1 MLVLDLN
8 DVEIVLSRDGET
20 VYREPGVAFVDKDGA
35 VFGHE
40 ALSRSRLHPRQS
52 HNEFW
57 QRLNGDPVSPPG
69 KGVATQA
76 DLVYLQLLAMRDA
89 LDLGPPGADRPTLVV
104 AAPGTVTSEQFA
116 VLLGI
121 ADEAGFEVR
130 TIVDAAVAATCLLPL
145 SGSCRLLDLSLHR
158 GLVTHLDVDPEHG
171 TVRRTSVD
179 EIPAIGLASLIEGWV
194 DVVADR
200 FVDGTRFDPLRIA
213 ETEQRVFDQVAA
225 GVESG
230 DAELS
235 IEVVHDEVARRV
247 TVARHALG
255 EKSRQ
260 RYELLARSIGD
271 PATLVIAH
279 RMRRLPGLAG
289 FLQDAGHELLPLA
302 PDAVLN
308 GIAESPEHIQSEA
321 TPEDDRAG
329 ARLVTSLPSRGA
341 ESRGRISREPPTH
354 LLCGPVAIPL
364 ADTTFARDHPGCKGS
379 PGFRILRADRS
390 FSVAPTDGA
399 DVVLNGSHIDFEHPA
414 EAGDRI
420 VAGGQEFQLISVLR
434 GTHAGRSGQQ
444 ADG

>member
-1 MLVLDLN
+1 MIVLDIN
-8 DVEIVLSRDGET
+8 DVETTLYRDGEI
-20 VYREPGVAFVDKDGA
+20 VYREPGFAFVDNDGA
-35 VFGHE
+35 VFGRE

-69 KGVATQA
+69 QGVANQA
-76 DLVYLQLLAMRDA
+76 DLVYLQLLAMREA
-89 LDLGPPGADRPTLVV
+89 LGLGPTDADRPALVV
-104 AAPGTVTSEQFA
+104 AAPSTVTSEQFA

-121 ADEAGFEVR
+121 AGEAGFEVR
-130 TIVDAAVAATCLLPL
+130 TIVDAAVAAACLLPL

-158 GLVTHLDVDPEHG
+158 GHVTHLDVDPG
-171 TVRRTSVD
+171 QATVRRTSVD

-213 ETEQRVFDQVAA
+213 ETEQRVFEQVVA
-225 GVESG
+225 GIEAG
-230 DAELS
+230 DAELT

-271 PATLVIAH
+271 PGTLVMSH

-302 PDAVLN
+302 PDAVVA
-308 GIAESPEHIQSEA
+308 GIAENPDHIQPDGA
-321 TPEDDRAG
+321 RAG
-329 ARLVTSLPSRGA
+329 ARLVTSLPSRSESQGA
-341 ESRGRISREPPTH
+341 MLREPPTH
-354 LLCGPVAIPL
+354 LLCAAVAIPL
-364 ADTTFARDHPGCKGS
+364 AEDTNARDHPGCKGS
-379 PGFRILRADRS
+379 PGFRVLRADRS
-390 FSVAPTDGA
+390 FSVAPADGA
-399 DVVLNGSHIDFEHPA
+399 DVALNGSHIDFEHPA

-420 VAGGQEFQLISVLR
+420 VAGGQEFQLISV
-434 GTHAGRSGQQ
+434 SDQQ
-444 ADG
+444 DG

>member
-1 MLVLDLN
+1 MLVLDIN
-8 DVEIVLSRDGET
+8 DVETTLLRDGDI

-35 VFGHE
+35 MFGRE

-57 QRLNGDPVSPPG
+57 QRLNGDPVAPPG
-69 KGVATQA
+69 RGAANQA
-76 DLVYLQLLAMRDA
+76 DLVYLQLLAMREA
-89 LDLGPPGADRPTLVV
+89 LGLGPPDADRPALVV
-104 AAPGTVTSEQFA
+104 AAPGTVTAEQFA

-121 ADEAGFEVR
+121 AAEAGFEVH
-130 TIVDAAVAATCLLPL
+130 TIVDAAVAAACLLPL

-158 GLVTHLDVDPEHG
+158 GLVTHLDIDPGQG

-213 ETEQRVFDQVAA
+213 ETEQRVFDQVVA
-225 GVESG
+225 GIEVG
-230 DAELS
+230 DAELV

-271 PATLVIAH
+271 PGTLVMSH

-302 PDAVLN
+302 PDAVVA
-308 GIAESPEHIQSEA
+308 GIAESADQVQPDGASESGR
-321 TPEDDRAG
+321 TG
-329 ARLVTSLPSRGA
+329 ARLVTSLPSRSA
-341 ESRGRISREPPTH
+341 ESQGATSREPPTH
-354 LLCGPVAIPL
+354 LLCAAVAIPL
-364 ADTTFARDHPGCKGS
+364 GETTNARDHPGCKGT
-379 PGFRILRADRS
+379 PGFRVLRANRG
-390 FSVAPTDGA
+390 FSVAPAEGA
-399 DVVLNGSHIDFEHPA
+399 DVALNGSHIDYEHPA

-420 VAGGQEFQLISVLR
+420 VAGGQEFQLISV
-434 GTHAGRSGQQ
+434 ADQQ
-444 ADG
+444 DR